1 MGNLEI
7 QYELYNISIKS
18 DNITIPDTQQTEK
31 QNILQIQLLSTI
43 KYLPIIITR
52 YSNILPNQ
60 IIPLLDENICNKD
73 LCNKDLSYDY
83 MKNKYWL
90 EKLNDTLEIDT
101 ARKNILKWLKKD
113 TTKINHTYFLAP
125 LYYSSNKL
133 ILGIIIIGKMELEI
147 NHLKTETEIFL
158 ANISSSTNEK
168 LAFKEMKYKFNICL
182 GIYNYY
188 KKLEN
193 DLKKTRDKY
202 KTTTHLDKLLIS
214 TNNNNNNSNNVITW
228 KMVLMNCSNYLPK
241 LELLIKEKKVTN
253 FFQNHPNP

>member
-43 KYLPIIITR
+43 EYLPIIITR

-60 IIPLLDENICNKD
+60 IIPLLDKD
-73 LCNKDLSYDY
+73 LCYKDLSYDY

-101 ARKNILKWLKKD
+101 SRKNILKWLKKD

-168 LAFKEMKYKFNICL
+168 LAKKEMKNKFNICL

-193 DLKKTRDKY
+193 DFKKTRDKY

-214 TNNNNNNSNNVITW
+214 TNNSNNNSNNNVITW
-228 KMVLMNCSNYLPK
+228 KMILMNCSNYLPK